1 MEVFIIGL
9 VAIIGFSFLFEIL
22 LAGPD
27 LGKVASGFIPTL
39 PNDEA
44 LYIAIGII
52 GATVMPHN
60 LYLHSALVQT
70 RRIKPDHVS
79 ISKALKWNFIDSAVA
94 LNVAF
99 LVNTSILVLAATV
112 FFTTGRT
119 DVAEIKDAHQLL
131 APLLGS
137 SLAPIMFAVA
147 LIAAGQSSTVTGTL
161 AGQIVMEGYLRLKMN
176 PLLRRLLTRLLA
188 IIPAMIVIGIYGE
201 NELDAL
207 LIFSQ
212 VVLSMQLGFAVIPLI
227 HFVSDKAAM
236 GRYTI
241 GTTTKILSWIVAAIL
256 VALNM
261 KLLMNTVGDL
271 FKSSPSLIVK
281 ISVITGALLV
291 LALLLYVII
300 FPFLRKKKRAVKKS
314 VPEEVF

>member
-1 MEVFIIGL
+1 M
-9 VAIIGFSFLFEIL
+9 
-22 LAGPD
+22 
-27 LGKVASGFIPTL
+27 
-39 PNDEA
+39 
-44 LYIAIGII
+44 
-52 GATVMPHN
+52 
-60 LYLHSALVQT
+60 
-70 RRIKPDHVS
+70 
-79 ISKALKWNFIDSAVA
+79 A
-94 LNVAF
+94 LNIAF
-99 LVNTSILVLAATV
+99 LVNTAILVLAATV

-188 IIPAMIVIGIYGE
+188 IIPAVIVIGIYGE